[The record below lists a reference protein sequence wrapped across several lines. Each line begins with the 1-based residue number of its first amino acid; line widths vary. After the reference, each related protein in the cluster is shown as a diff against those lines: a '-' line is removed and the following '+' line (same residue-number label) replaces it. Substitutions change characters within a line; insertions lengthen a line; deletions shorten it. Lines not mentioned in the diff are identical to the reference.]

1 MSLSKA
7 DTFHQPSSPSTE
19 DDPVVS
25 IAHLS
30 KRSTTY
36 TRSSFADWLFNER
49 GAAADAIADFE
60 QTFSGARGPRPAVR
74 RRSAR
79 EFEDQ
84 LLSKAQHRASS
95 PIDSGIGSSI
105 GSPSIKNLSGT
116 FDKTLDLA
124 SNKDSALG
132 DSVAA
137 SVTSESLIQGWLT
150 RCLLICRTGSDSHP
164 TETNSI
170 KAPRSTRAAR
180 STDRSSLTIIHHNPF
195 TKKNTEPSLG
205 SFARRQIYR
214 RLYAPLL
221 QEARFEEFR
230 PIVAGTR
237 KNKNLKCLRDIEQ
250 ALINQPVVSTVHPIL
265 TSRSNS
271 SSKTLAV
278 TPSQYRSFGEL
289 TTQLVIDTYQHIS
302 ESEQRRS
309 TDRAYENGYFLD
321 LVQQVQQL
329 AAHIGSSDTSV
340 EDGTQP
346 TPDDEVTLEGGLSEN
361 GNLAELVRW
370 KNGEGISLR
379 TGLPYVPMAGMKR
392 SASSAAPGDAQLSA
406 RRKKGVEYPV
416 LHLPCDR
423 CGKEFN
429 RACDLA
435 KHIKTHDRPYKCPE
449 PGCKYH
455 DVGLPTEKELD
466 RHRNDKH
473 TGNPKLYACKYCE
486 FKTKRESNCK
496 QHMEKKHGWSY
507 TRSKGKDKGVNLT
520 PGPTPNTP
528 ALAYPSVEQSPVCQ
542 TTPWDAQ
549 SFTSS
554 MQESPFQPAMN
565 DFSFAQEYPNPLFP
579 RRGIAINQANQLD
592 LTTGLVDNEQL
603 NLNTNL
609 AGNPYDSAAYP
620 TPASAV
626 QQRFTPRT
634 PAYSA
639 ITPSPMMV
647 LDHNVASY
655 GCNNGADLPTPES
668 NQSHSRHP
676 SFVQDMAPPVPM
688 TMNNIDMA
696 YNDFDLD
703 MSNPM
708 ESGQLQEDFQLFTHG
723 AGAFTHEGAENAT
736 LFQGLQ
742 TFDQHE
748 YTPETFAMMDY
759 TEFAEADPLF
769 TDY

>member
-1 MSLSKA
+1 MSLPKA

-36 TRSSFADWLFNER
+36 SRSSFANWLFNER
-49 GAAADAIADFE
+49 GTAADAVADFE
-60 QTFSGARGPRPAVR
+60 QSFSGARGPRPAAR

-79 EFEDQ
+79 EFEDH

-95 PIDSGIGSSI
+95 PVDSGIGSSI
-105 GSPSIKNLSGT
+105 GSPSIKNLSGS
-116 FDKTLDLA
+116 FGKALDLA

-137 SVTSESLIQGWLT
+137 SVTSESLIQ
-150 RCLLICRTGSDSHP
+150 D
-164 TETNSI
+164 TNSI
-170 KAPRSTRAAR
+170 KAPRPNRANR
-180 STDRSSLTIIHHNPF
+180 SSDRSSLTIIHHIPC
-195 TKKNTEPSLG
+195 KKNTGPSLS

-214 RLYAPLL
+214 RLFAPLL
-221 QEARFEEFR
+221 QEARFEVFR
-230 PIVAGTR
+230 PIVASAR
-237 KNKNLKCLRDIEQ
+237 KNKNLRCLRDIEQ
-250 ALINQPVVSTVHPIL
+250 ALINQPVAFT
-265 TSRSNS
+265 
-271 SSKTLAV
+271 V

-289 TTQLVIDTYQHIS
+289 TTQLVIDTYQHVS
-302 ESEQRRS
+302 EAEQRRS

-346 TPDDEVTLEGGLSEN
+346 TVDDEVTLEGGLSET
-361 GNLAELVRW
+361 GHLAELVRW

-455 DVGLPTEKELD
+455 EVGLPTEKELD

-473 TGNPKLYACKYCE
+473 TGDPKLYACKFCE

-496 QHMEKKHGWSY
+496 QHMEKKHGWNY

-528 ALAYPSVEQSPVCQ
+528 SLAYPSAEQSPMCQ

-549 SFTSS
+549 SLTSS

-579 RRGIAINQANQLD
+579 RRGIAINQANQFD
-592 LTTGLVDNEQL
+592 FTTGFVDNEQL

-609 AGNPYDSAAYP
+609 SGNGFDSAAYP

-626 QQRFTPRT
+626 QHRFTPRT

-639 ITPSPMMV
+639 ITPSPMMMP
-647 LDHNVASY
+647 DNNVPNY
-655 GCNNGADLPTPES
+655 GCNNGVDLPTPES
-668 NQSHSRHP
+668 NPSHSRHT
-676 SFVQDMAPPVPM
+676 SFVQEMAPPAPM
-688 TMNNIDMA
+688 LMDNIDMT

-703 MSNPM
+703 MSNSM
-708 ESGQLQEDFQLFTHG
+708 GTGQLQEDFQLFTHG

-742 TFDQHE
+742 TFGEHE
-748 YTPETFAMMDY
+748 YTPDTFAMMDY
-759 TEFAEADPLF
+759 TEFPEADPLF
-769 TDY
+769 SDYQ